1 MKELVRYHMV
11 FSGRVQGVGFRY
23 KANYIADQ
31 YRLTGYVKN
40 EYDGSVTVEI
50 QGSEQEIYM
59 FLKSLANDRYI
70 DIYDLKKEKIP
81 VEDDERGFIVQY

>member
-1 MKELVRYHMV
+1 MV
-11 FSGRVQGVGFRY
+11 FSGRVQGVVFRY
-23 KANYIADQ
+23 KANYIANQ